1 MSKTTVLKV
10 TDVNFRKF
18 VKGNICGYATIEFN
32 KVLKVNGFKI
42 MRGKDGFFVAMPA
55 HRADDDEWYSDVYI
69 SDEDIYNQFQE
80 DVINAILEEYDEDDL
95 IDKKSKKKISKK
107 SKKSIKSKKSTKSKK
122 ADEDDEDDDDDEDD
136 GFPF

>member
-1 MSKTTVLKV
+1 MSKNLLKV

-42 MRGKDGFFVAMPA
+42 MHGKDGFFVAMPA
-55 HRADDDEWYSDVYI
+55 HRADDDEWYSDVFI
-69 SDEDIYNQFQE
+69 SDEDIYNQFQV

-95 IDKKSKKKISKK
+95 IDNKSTKSKK

-122 ADEDDEDDDDDEDD
+122 TNDDEDDDDDEDD
-136 GFPF
+136 GLPF

>member
-1 MSKTTVLKV
+1 MSKTAIEV

-42 MRGKDGFFVAMPA
+42 MHGKDGFFVAMPA
-55 HRADDDEWYSDVYI
+55 HRADDDEWYSDVFI
-69 SDEDIYNQFQE
+69 SDEDIYNQFQV

-95 IDKKSKKKISKK
+95 IDNKSTK
-107 SKKSIKSKKSTKSKK
+107 SKKSIKSKKTND
-122 ADEDDEDDDDDEDD
+122 DEDDEDD
-136 GFPF
+136 GFSF

>member
-1 MSKTTVLKV
+1 MSKAALKV

-42 MRGKDGFFVAMPA
+42 MHGKDGFFVAMPSHKA
-55 HRADDDEWYSDVYI
+55 HDDEWYSDVFI
-69 SDEDIYNQFQE
+69 SDEDIYNQFQV

-95 IDKKSKKKISKK
+95 IDKKSKKKIST
-107 SKKSIKSKKSTKSKK
+107 KSKKSTKSKN
-122 ADEDDEDDDDDEDD
+122 ADEDDEDEDDEDD
-136 GFPF
+136 GLPF

>member
-1 MSKTTVLKV
+1 MSKTVLKV

-42 MRGKDGFFVAMPA
+42 MHGKDGFFVAMPS
-55 HRADDDEWYSDVYI
+55 HRAYDDEWYSDVFI

-95 IDKKSKKKISKK
+95 IDKKSKK
-107 SKKSIKSKKSTKSKK
+107 SKKSTKSTKSTK
-122 ADEDDEDDDDDEDD
+122 SDEDDEDDEDD
-136 GFPF
+136 GLPF